1 MMMRKKKILLSLVVL
16 AVLTVLFGS
25 IISDATEIT
34 TGSGNTTGS
43 VTVTASNTGNNTG
56 SVTINPTNVGANRN
70 TTNTNTNAVNSTVST
85 YSSNS
90 SNTNSNTANTGLP
103 YAGAGNIMGAIVLGL
118 VFVGSAVY
126 AYKKVTDY
134 NV

>member
-1 MMMRKKKILLSLVVL
+1 MLKMRKKKILLSLIVL

-34 TGSGNTTGS
+34 TNSTGTTTITANTAGT
-43 VTVTASNTGNNTG
+43 NTG
-56 SVTINPTNVGANRN
+56 SVSINAN
-70 TTNTNTNAVNSTVST
+70 TNTNTNTNTNVSAINSTVST
-85 YSSNS
+85 YSNS
-90 SNTNSNTANTGLP
+90 SANTNANTSSTTGLP
-103 YAGAGNIMGAIVLGL
+103 YAGAGNIMGAVVLAL

>member
-1 MMMRKKKILLSLVVL
+1 MMRKKKILLSLVVL

-25 IISDATEIT
+25 IVSDATEIT
-34 TGSGNTTGS
+34 TGSGNTTGT
-43 VTVTASNTGNNTG
+43 VTVTASNTPGNNTG
-56 SVTINPTNVGANRN
+56 SVTINPTNVGANKN